1 MINLLIIYN
10 NNYKKYSNFRMTTKI
25 KCMEIKYKIS
35 IYIYITNSKNNIFLK
50 KIIHNLK
57 NKLVS

>member
-1 MINLLIIYN
+1 
-10 NNYKKYSNFRMTTKI
+10 MTTKI